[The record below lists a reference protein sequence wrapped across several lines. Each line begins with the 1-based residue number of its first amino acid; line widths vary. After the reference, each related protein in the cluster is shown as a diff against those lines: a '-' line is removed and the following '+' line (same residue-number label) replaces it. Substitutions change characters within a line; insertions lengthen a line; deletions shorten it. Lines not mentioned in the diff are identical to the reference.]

1 MKSKLAAILLA
12 FLAVLLTGCGGAKPG
27 SAGADGP
34 ADPGLSGPPSAESAS
49 SAESVPADP
58 DAPVIDGLTYE
69 STMRLDYAE
78 CFDVY
83 FYEGGYAVV
92 EAGDSRGYLIVPEGA
107 EAPAGA
113 ADRFFILRRPLD
125 RIYLAA
131 TSAMCLFDALD
142 GLSNI
147 RFSGTKA
154 DDWYIENAVRAME
167 EGSILYAGKYSAP
180 DYELILSG
188 DCDLAVESTMILHSP
203 KVQEKLEE
211 LGVPVWIDLSSYEPE
226 PLGRTEWIKAYAVL
240 LGKEARAEEIFAGQK
255 QYAEELEDFV
265 NTEKTVAFFYVNSNG
280 AIVTKKS
287 GDYIP
292 KMIEMAGGRYIFSGL
307 GDSGTASSS
316 VTMDME
322 TFYASAR
329 DADFLIYN
337 ASIDEPLDSVGGLLF
352 KNELFADFKAVR
364 EGNVW
369 CTTKY
374 LYQASDVNGEIV
386 RDIHLM
392 LTSGDGTAVE
402 PTFLYKLY

>member
-1 MKSKLAAILLA
+1 MKNKLAALLLV
-12 FLAVLLTGCGGAKPG
+12 FLTVLLTGCGGAG
-27 SAGADGP
+27 SGAAGV
-34 ADPGLSGPPSAESAS
+34 ADPAAPDLSGPSAAQESA
-49 SAESVPADP
+49 ADP
-58 DAPVIDGLTYE
+58 DAPVVDGLIYA
-69 STMRLDYAE
+69 STMKLDYAE

-92 EAGDSRGYLIVPEGA
+92 EIDGSRGYLVVPEGA
-107 EAPAGA
+107 EVPAGA
-113 ADRFFILRRPLD
+113 EGRFLVLRRPLD

-142 GLSNI
+142 GLSGI
-147 RFSGTKA
+147 RFSGTRA
-154 DDWYIENAVRAME
+154 DGWYIESAVRAME
-167 EGSILYAGKYSAP
+167 EGDILYAGKYNAP

-211 LGVPVWIDLSSYEPE
+211 LGVPVWVDLSSREPE

-240 LGKEARAEEIFAGQK
+240 LGKEAQAEEVFAGQK
-255 QYAEELEDFV
+255 RYAEELAGVV
-265 NTEKTVAFFYVNSNG
+265 NTEKTVAFFYVNSGG

-287 GDYIP
+287 ADYIP
-292 KMIEMAGGRYIFSGL
+292 KMIEMAGGRYVFSDL
-307 GDSGTASSS
+307 GDSETASSS

-322 TFYASAR
+322 TFYAAAR
-329 DADFLIYN
+329 DADYLIYN
-337 ASIDEPLDSVGGLLF
+337 ASIDEPLDSVDGLLF

-374 LYQASDVNGEIV
+374 LYQASSVNGEIV
-386 RDIHLM
+386 YDIHLM
-392 LTSGDGTAVE
+392 LTSGDGAAVE